1 MKLMVKTLQ
10 GSQFAVEVADD
21 IGVKD
26 LKGVIAETQGDDAFS
41 PDRQKL
47 IHAGKIL
54 ADDKARAARE
64 RSARERERERES
76 ERARESENV
85 PLPLSLSF
93 LPSSRRTSTTL
104 VHKLRARSCA
114 RSCARI
120 AGWRLARTTLISL

>member
-26 LKGVIAETQGDDAFS
+26 LKRVIAETQGDDAFS

-64 RSARERERERES
+64 RSASES
-76 ERARESENV
+76 ESARARERARARTF
-85 PLPLSLSF
+85 LSLSRFPSF
-93 LPSSRRTSTTL
+93 LPLLSGRGARAL
-104 VHKLRARSCA
+104 ARSP
-114 RSCARI
+114 
-120 AGWRLARTTLISL
+120 L

>member
-85 PLPLSLSF
+85 PLPLSLI
-93 LPSSRRTSTTL
+93 
-104 VHKLRARSCA
+104 H
-114 RSCARI
+114 
-120 AGWRLARTTLISL
+120 ISEPTRPY

>member
-26 LKGVIAETQGDDAFS
+26 LKRVIAETQGDDAFS

-64 RSARERERERES
+64 RSARERERARARA
-76 ERARESENV
+76 RARERASARERERSS
-85 PLPLSLSF
+85 PSLAF
-93 LPSSRRTSTTL
+93 LPSFLSSRDA
-104 VHKLRARSCA
+104 ARSP
-114 RSCARI
+114 
-120 AGWRLARTTLISL
+120 L

>member
-64 RSARERERERES
+64 RSASERASARAS
-76 ERARESENV
+76 ERARARTF
-85 PLPLSLSF
+85 LSLF
-93 LPSSRRTSTTL
+93 LSSRDA
-104 VHKLRARSCA
+104 ARSP
-114 RSCARI
+114 
-120 AGWRLARTTLISL
+120 L

>member
-26 LKGVIAETQGDDAFS
+26 LKRVIAETQGDDAFS

-64 RSARERERERES
+64 RERARARARARERASARERERS
-76 ERARESENV
+76 S
-85 PLPLSLSF
+85 PSLAF
-93 LPSSRRTSTTL
+93 LPSFLSSRDA
-104 VHKLRARSCA
+104 ARSP
-114 RSCARI
+114 
-120 AGWRLARTTLISL
+120 L

>member
-26 LKGVIAETQGDDAFS
+26 LKRVIAETQGDDAFS

-64 RSARERERERES
+64 RSEARARARARERASARERERS
-76 ERARESENV
+76 S
-85 PLPLSLSF
+85 PSLAF
-93 LPSSRRTSTTL
+93 LPSFLSSL
-104 VHKLRARSCA
+104 DAARSP
-114 RSCARI
+114 
-120 AGWRLARTTLISL
+120 L